1 MPRTFACI
9 AAEDGIGAEA
19 RYPFFFGRMLPTGV
33 SMPLVNKEVAAAGAA
48 GLAVF
53 GLRVSRLPR
62 FCPLAMLLS
71 SVCRVWKLCRAE
83 TQSPAIFEDPE
94 LYKQCHQRPGFRIQN

>member
-1 MPRTFACI
+1 MARIFPCT

-19 RYPFFFGRMLPTGV
+19 RYPFFFGRMLLRGV
-33 SMPLVNKEVAAAGAA
+33 SMPRVNKEVATAGAA

-71 SVCRVWKLCRAE
+71 FVCRV
-83 TQSPAIFEDPE
+83 
-94 LYKQCHQRPGFRIQN
+94 

>member
-1 MPRTFACI
+1 LACI
-9 AAEDGIGAEA
+9 AGEDGKGVDAP
-19 RYPFFFGRMLPTGV
+19 YPFFFGRILLSGLNMPRV
-33 SMPLVNKEVAAAGAA
+33 SKEVAAAGAA

-71 SVCRVWKLCRAE
+71 SDLSRLKTVPDRN
-83 TQSPAIFEDPE
+83 TTPHDPKDLE
-94 LYKQCHQRPGFRIQN
+94 LYERRRQRLKK

>member
-1 MPRTFACI
+1 MPACSIAIVIFWFATAGAFGGDYWSRSIDPGSRMPRTFACI

-19 RYPFFFGRMLPTGV
+19 RYPFFFGRMLLTGV

-71 SVCRVWKLCRAE
+71 SVCRV
-83 TQSPAIFEDPE
+83 
-94 LYKQCHQRPGFRIQN
+94 